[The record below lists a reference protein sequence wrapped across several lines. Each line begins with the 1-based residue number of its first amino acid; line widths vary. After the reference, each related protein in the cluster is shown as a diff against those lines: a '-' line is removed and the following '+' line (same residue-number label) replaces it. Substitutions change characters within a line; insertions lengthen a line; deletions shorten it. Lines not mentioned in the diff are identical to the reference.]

1 MGAKMVFGLIS
12 KIEGARRYLR
22 GLKFLTKK
30 IRGLKIFLGKIRGLK
45 IFALAPENTPG
56 GYIPLKM
63 IAP

>member
-12 KIEGARRYLR
+12 KIEGARRYSR